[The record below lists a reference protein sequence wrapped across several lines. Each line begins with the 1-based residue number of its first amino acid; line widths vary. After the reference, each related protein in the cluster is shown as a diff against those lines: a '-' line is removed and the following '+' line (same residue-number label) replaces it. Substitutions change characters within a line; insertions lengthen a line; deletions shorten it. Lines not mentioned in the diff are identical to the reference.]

1 MIVDWGQDEIAL
13 TESVSVLA
21 GAKKGAYPSGN
32 SMVVRGRSEALI
44 IDPSVTVV
52 ERGGAPLEIDL
63 VLNSHSHEDHLA
75 GNGLFKGARLQIH
88 QDDLA
93 GAQSLDGLLDVYG
106 LESEA
111 RQAFGQE
118 IIKDF
123 SFVARPDASG
133 FVDGDI
139 FDLGGGVTVEAVHLP
154 GHTKGHS
161 GFRSSS
167 GVFFMSDI
175 DLSGFGPYY
184 GDVFSS
190 LDDFEESL
198 DKVRH
203 EEASHYVTF
212 HHKGIIE
219 GRSTLLSMIDDF
231 QAVIGRRHQAMLE
244 FLVEPRTLDD
254 MILHRFVYRSHVE
267 SSFLDAVERRTAQ
280 LHLNRMI
287 DRSEATEV
295 EPGCFQR
302 T

>member
-1 MIVDWGQDEIAL
+1 MIVDWGQDEVVL

-32 SMVVRGRSEALI
+32 SMVVRGASEALI

-52 ERGGAPLEIDL
+52 ERGGAPLDIDL
-63 VLNSHSHEDHLA
+63 VLNSHSHEDHVA
-75 GNGLFKGARLQIH
+75 GNGLFSTAKLQIH
-88 QDDLA
+88 RDDIA
-93 GAQSLDGLLDVYG
+93 GVQSLKGLLDGYG
-106 LESEA
+106 LEGEA
-111 RQAFGQE
+111 RQTFGQE
-118 IIKDF
+118 VTKDF

-161 GFRSSS
+161 GFRASS

-190 LDDFEESL
+190 LDDFEQSL
-198 DKVRH
+198 DKVRQ

-219 GRSTLLSMIDDF
+219 GRSTLLKMIDDF

-244 FLVEPRTLDD
+244 FLVEPRTLRD
-254 MILHRFVYRSHVE
+254 MIAHRFVYRSHVE

-280 LHLNRMI
+280 LHLKRMI

-295 EPGCFQR
+295 EPGHFQR
-302 T
+302 I